1 MEILKKVFFQ
11 NKQRIKTCI
20 LGITICFQITNII
33 AQNQISYEDLIFEQF
48 LKTKLEN
55 DSNFV
60 KIVYQ
65 NLNYSKEARERLAE
79 EKIEIILQY
88 EPNKKFRL
96 IQINQNNHFFEQ
108 IQELEKLF
116 NELKLKKTN
125 PFITRFFIY
134 FEINPFRYSEKD
146 FENLYFGL
154 IDNNTFVIR
163 GYRVPEIKV
172 HHREGKKNKN

>member
-1 MEILKKVFFQ
+1 MQI
-11 NKQRIKTCI
+11 IKICL
-20 LGITICFQITNII
+20 LGIIICFQITNTF
-33 AQNQISYEDLIFEQF
+33 AQNQISYEEVTFEQF

-65 NLNYSKEARERLAE
+65 NLNYTKEARERFAE
-79 EKIEIILQY
+79 EKIEIMLQY
-88 EPNKKFRL
+88 ERNKKFKL
-96 IQINQNNHFFEQ
+96 IQINQNINFFQQ
-108 IQELEKLF
+108 IQKLEEIF
-116 NELKLKKTN
+116 NELELKKTN

-163 GYRVPEIKV
+163 GYEVPKIEF
-172 HHREGKKNKN
+172 HHGTTKKNKN